1 MLLAYLRHKFRNLRH
16 NERIT
21 NHPRLPSCR
30 LHISVCAIAE
40 QNLND
45 ALFKE
50 SNYNPLIRPVINSSE
65 SLNVNFSL
73 ALSAIIDVDEK
84 NQVMVTNVWLQM
96 YWFDYQ
102 LRWNPAEYHGI
113 QGIKINHTFLWKPEI
128 VLFNNADGN
137 FEPSYHPNCVL
148 SYTGQV
154 DFIPPAIYTSS
165 CTINVE
171 YFPFDQQVCEM
182 KFGSWTFE
190 SKTLVYTFH
199 KDVNYLILSD
209 FMKNGAWDIVDCPG
223 EIETITDTV
232 TREDKEIIV
241 YKLMLRRKTL
251 FYTVNL
257 IIPCFL
263 HAFSCLWVFLLPADG
278 CEKVTLVISVLVS
291 LVVLLLVL
299 QKILPPSK
307 TIPLIAK
314 YFIFTFIMNV
324 FEISVSIA
332 VVYCGYKGPR
342 TADVMPKWIC
352 WLFLYKLPKY
362 LLMERPD
369 HETRWQQKSCTPPP
383 SYPNTPM
390 VPRANLAAQAAVAL
404 SAVSTVSAAVTAD
417 IVRQRKPKS
426 SSHGTP
432 KTTEPSKETMRVQDL
447 RHKFSKAH
455 SPGVTMSSS
464 TSGSHISDESPTME
478 LSEFPPPPPPLKPLN
493 GHRCM
498 LRDSGTSQSSE
509 SIDCLPS
516 CSKRLPEHHHRSLP
530 RDARSMAVGRTASG
544 GIGSEH
550 GGPPRSDGSSSL
562 GSKSLQRPQPGSR
575 GLQPQQQLLLQQQL
589 LQQQQQ
595 LQGHHQQQ
603 RQTQVPQFVLTK
615 EIYSAANAIK
625 YICHQLQNRED
636 YDTVIDDW
644 KYLAAVIDR
653 LLMIIFVLVS
663 LSGSLGVLMNA
674 PYILETVDQDA
685 VIEAYSP
692 PP

>member
-1 MLLAYLRHKFRNLRH
+1 MDERDISQRAL
-16 NERIT
+16 NEM
-21 NHPRLPSCR
+21 
-30 LHISVCAIAE
+30 
-40 QNLND
+40 
-45 ALFKE
+45 LFKS

-65 SLNVNFSL
+65 SLEVRFSL
-73 ALSAIIDVDEK
+73 ALSAIINVDEK
-84 NQVMVTNVWLQM
+84 NQVMVTNVWLQI
-96 YWFDYQ
+96 YWVDYQ
-102 LRWNPAEYHGI
+102 LKWEPDDFGGI
-113 QGIKINHTFLWKPEI
+113 DEFKINHTYLWTPEI

-137 FEPSYHPNCVL
+137 FEPSYYPNCVVKK
-148 SYTGQV
+148 SGNV

-171 YFPFDQQVCEM
+171 YFPFDEQICDL

-190 SKTLVYTFH
+190 GKTLVYTF
-199 KDVNYLILSD
+199 KDNVSYLILSD
-209 FMKNGAWDIVDCPG
+209 YTANGAWDIVDCPG
-223 EIETITDTV
+223 NITTIRDTV
-232 TREDKEIIV
+232 TGEPKEIII
-241 YKLMLRRKTL
+241 YRLRLRRKTL

-263 HAFSCLWVFLLPADG
+263 HAFSCLWVFLLPTDG

-314 YFIFTFIMNV
+314 YFVFTFIMNV
-324 FEISVSIA
+324 LEISVSI
-332 VVYCGYKGPR
+332 VIVYCSYKGPR

-352 WLFLYKLPKY
+352 WLFLYKIPKY
-362 LLMERPD
+362 LWMERPD

-404 SAVSTVSAAVTAD
+404 SAVSAVSAAVTAD
-417 IVRQRKPKS
+417 IVKQRKPKS
-426 SSHGTP
+426 SQSAA
-432 KTTEPSKETMRVQDL
+432 KTSESSKESTRVQDW

-455 SPGVTMSSS
+455 SPGITMSSS
-464 TSGSHISDESPTME
+464 TSGSHMSDESPTLE
-478 LSEFPPPPPPLKPLN
+478 LREFSPPPLKPLN

-509 SIDCLPS
+509 SVDCLSS
-516 CSKRLPEHHHRSLP
+516 CSKRLPEARSLP
-530 RDARSMAVGRTASG
+530 RDGATG
-544 GIGSEH
+544 GLQSQPDGA
-550 GGPPRSDGSSSL
+550 RSDG
-562 GSKSLQRPQPGSR
+562 GSQSADPVPVLRPLPR
-575 GLQPQQQLLLQQQL
+575 REPQQPHQSQQ

-595 LQGHHQQQ
+595 
-603 RQTQVPQFVLTK
+603 RPQFVYTK

-625 YICHQLQNRED
+625 YICHQMQNRED
-636 YDTVIDDW
+636 YETVLDDW

-663 LSGSLGVLMNA
+663 LSGTLGVLINA
-674 PYILETVDQDA
+674 PHILEVVDQDA
-685 VIEAYSP
+685 VIRAHDP
-692 PP
+692 NLA